1 MLQIGYQLGASA
13 LVTSLT
19 AGLSL
24 LTPPPPTEESVKR
37 STTQSASEQIAS
49 QTQRRD
55 LEESL
60 PADERTTLLGSEGD
74 TKTGEEGRGVKE
86 SKVSGGA
93 FIGIVGFIAGCG
105 ALTAVFGYLR
115 LPPFIGLKNTYYF
128 VGALAAFESAFLFFS
143 FRLPP
148 GMVPANVPLSQDSGA
163 RRSKVQEI
171 AKDLVIGFQLAKERE
186 VLLAFATGFAT
197 RAQGVIVAA
206 YLPLFINDV
215 RSFSPTMIE
224 S

>member
-1 MLQIGYQLGASA
+1 
-13 LVTSLT
+13 
-19 AGLSL
+19 
-24 LTPPPPTEESVKR
+24 
-37 STTQSASEQIAS
+37 
-49 QTQRRD
+49 
-55 LEESL
+55 
-60 PADERTTLLGSEGD
+60 
-74 TKTGEEGRGVKE
+74 
-86 SKVSGGA
+86 
-93 FIGIVGFIAGCG
+93 
-105 ALTAVFGYLR
+105 
-115 LPPFIGLKNTYYF
+115 
-128 VGALAAFESAFLFFS
+128 
-143 FRLPP
+143 
-148 GMVPANVPLSQDSGA
+148 MVPANVPLSQDSGA